1 LSGLPWSAHSVV
13 IREVVFEGYLV
24 AESPLRI
31 GVGRESPLGSAADL
45 AVLRVN
51 LNGKLVP
58 YIPGSSLK
66 GVFRS
71 TAIQLA
77 NLRGLTVCSG
87 LSKETCMDREYPESR
102 EIASLDE
109 LLGEEVG
116 KKKHTL
122 RDKIQNLIKNG
133 DVRGA
138 LALFH
143 EKTCLLCKVFGAP
156 SFTGHAEFND
166 SYPVNENGDVQDA
179 PVGVR
184 AGIAINRRTG
194 GVHSGPY
201 QVEYVEPG
209 ARFRFSLRTTNLPN
223 YALGLLA
230 KILRMVNEGWVRVG
244 GFKTRGFG
252 ELRVDGLR
260 FAASGATVQGSKLL
274 AVDEKDEEV
283 DLSGDVS
290 STQRGLEASGENA
303 WRVLAKLEEVW
314 DSVKLS

>member
-1 LSGLPWSAHSVV
+1 VI
-13 IREVVFEGYLV
+13 IREVVLEGYLV

-31 GVGRESPLGSAADL
+31 GVGREPPLGSAVDL
-45 AVLRVN
+45 AVLRIN

-71 TAIQLA
+71 TAIQLV
-77 NLRGLTVCSG
+77 NRKGLTVCSG
-87 LSKETCMDREYPESR
+87 LSKGTCMDREYTESR
-102 EIASLDE
+102 ETTLLDE
-109 LLGEEVG
+109 LLGEEDG
-116 KKKHTL
+116 KKKLTL
-122 RDKIQNLIKNG
+122 RRQIQNLIKNG

-138 LALFH
+138 IALFH
-143 EKTCLLCKVFGAP
+143 EKACLLCKVFGAP
-156 SFTGHAEFND
+156 SFTGHVEFND
-166 SYPVNENGDVQDA
+166 SYPVNEKGEVQVV
-179 PVGVR
+179 PVGIR

-194 GVHSGPY
+194 SVHSGPY
-201 QVEYVEPG
+201 HVEYVEPG

-274 AVDEKDEEV
+274 AVDEKDQEV
-283 DLSGDVS
+283 DLSGDIS
-290 STQRGLEASGENA
+290 STQRGSETSGENA

>member
-1 LSGLPWSAHSVV
+1 VI

-31 GVGRESPLGSAADL
+31 GVGRESPLGSAVDL
-45 AVLRVN
+45 AVLRIN

-77 NLRGLTVCSG
+77 NRKGLTVCSG
-87 LSKETCMDREYPESR
+87 LSKGTCMDLRYPEF
-102 EIASLDE
+102 DGKT
-109 LLGEEVG
+109 LLE
-116 KKKHTL
+116 
-122 RDKIQNLIKNG
+122 KIQEEIRNRNYRRAIE
-133 DVRGA
+133 
-138 LALFH
+138 LFH
-143 EKTCLLCKVFGAP
+143 EKACLLCKVFGAP
-156 SFTGHAEFND
+156 SFTGHSEFND
-166 SYPVNENGDVQDA
+166 SYPINEKGEVLDA

-184 AGIAINRRTG
+184 TGIAINRRTG
-194 GVHSGPY
+194 AVHMGALY

-209 ARFRFSLRTTNLPN
+209 ARFRFSIRTTNLPN

-252 ELRVDGLR
+252 ELRVEGLR
-260 FAASGATVQGSKLL
+260 FAASGPTVQGSKLL
-274 AVDEKDEEV
+274 AVDEKDKEV

-290 STQRGLEASGENA
+290 STQRGLETSGENA

-314 DSVKLS
+314 DNANLG

>member
-1 LSGLPWSAHSVV
+1 MSGLPWSAHSVI
-13 IREVVFEGYLV
+13 IREVVFEGSFV
-24 AESPLRI
+24 TESPLRI
-31 GVGRESPLGSAADL
+31 GVGREPPLGSAVDL
-45 AVLRVN
+45 AVLRMS

-77 NLRGLTVCSG
+77 NRKGLTVCSG
-87 LSKETCMDREYPESR
+87 LSKGTCMDLRYPEF
-102 EIASLDE
+102 DGKT
-109 LLGEEVG
+109 LL
-116 KKKHTL
+116 
-122 RDKIQNLIKNG
+122 DKIQEEIRNRNYRRAIE
-133 DVRGA
+133 
-138 LALFH
+138 LFH
-143 EKTCLLCKVFGAP
+143 EKACLLCKVFGAP
-156 SFTGHAEFND
+156 SFTGHSEFND
-166 SYPVNENGDVQDA
+166 SYPINENGEVLDV

-184 AGIAINRRTG
+184 TGIAINRRTG
-194 GVHSGPY
+194 AVHMGALY

-209 ARFRFSLRTTNLPN
+209 ARFRFSIRTTNLPN

-274 AVDEKDEEV
+274 AVDEKDKEV
-283 DLSGDVS
+283 DLSGDIS

>member
-1 LSGLPWSAHSVV
+1 VI

-31 GVGRESPLGSAADL
+31 GVGRESPLGSAVDL
-45 AVLRVN
+45 AVLRIN

-77 NLRGLTVCSG
+77 NRKGLTVCSG
-87 LSKETCMDREYPESR
+87 LSKGTCMDLRYPEF
-102 EIASLDE
+102 DGKT
-109 LLGEEVG
+109 LLE
-116 KKKHTL
+116 
-122 RDKIQNLIKNG
+122 KIQEEIRNRNYRRAIE
-133 DVRGA
+133 
-138 LALFH
+138 LFH
-143 EKTCLLCKVFGAP
+143 EKACLLCKVFGAP
-156 SFTGHAEFND
+156 SFTGHSEFND
-166 SYPVNENGDVQDA
+166 SYPINENGEVQDA

-184 AGIAINRRTG
+184 TGIAINRRTG
-194 GVHSGPY
+194 AVHMGALY

-274 AVDEKDEEV
+274 VVDEKDKEV
-283 DLSGDVS
+283 DLSGDIS

-314 DSVKLS
+314 DNANLG

>member
-1 LSGLPWSAHSVV
+1 LSGLPWSAHSV
-13 IREVVFEGYLV
+13 ITREVVLEGYLV

-31 GVGRESPLGSAADL
+31 GVGRESPLGSAVDL

-77 NLRGLTVCSG
+77 NRKGLTVCSG
-87 LSKETCMDREYPESR
+87 LSKGTCMDLRYPEF
-102 EIASLDE
+102 DGKT
-109 LLGEEVG
+109 LLE
-116 KKKHTL
+116 
-122 RDKIQNLIKNG
+122 KIQEEIRNRNYRRAIE
-133 DVRGA
+133 
-138 LALFH
+138 LFH
-143 EKTCLLCKVFGAP
+143 EKACLLCKVFGAP
-156 SFTGHAEFND
+156 SFTGHSEFND
-166 SYPVNENGDVQDA
+166 SYPINEKGEVLDA

-184 AGIAINRRTG
+184 TGIAINRRTG
-194 GVHSGPY
+194 AVHMGALY

-209 ARFRFSLRTTNLPN
+209 ARFRFSIRTTNLPN

-252 ELRVDGLR
+252 ELRVEGLR
-260 FAASGATVQGSKLL
+260 FAASGLTVQGSKLL
-274 AVDEKDEEV
+274 AVDEKDKEV
-283 DLSGDVS
+283 DLSGDIS
-290 STQRGLEASGENA
+290 STQRGLETSGENA

>member
-1 LSGLPWSAHSVV
+1 VI
-13 IREVVFEGYLV
+13 IREVVLEGYLV

-31 GVGRESPLGSAADL
+31 GVGREPPLGSAVDL
-45 AVLRVN
+45 AVLRMN

-77 NLRGLTVCSG
+77 NRKGLTVCSG
-87 LSKETCMDREYPESR
+87 LSKGTCMDLRYPEF
-102 EIASLDE
+102 DGKT
-109 LLGEEVG
+109 LL
-116 KKKHTL
+116 
-122 RDKIQNLIKNG
+122 DKIQEEIRNRNYRRAIE
-133 DVRGA
+133 
-138 LALFH
+138 LFH
-143 EKTCLLCKVFGAP
+143 EKACLLCKVFGAP
-156 SFTGHAEFND
+156 SFTGHSEFND
-166 SYPVNENGDVQDA
+166 SYPVNENGEVQDA

-184 AGIAINRRTG
+184 TGIAINRRTG
-194 GVHSGPY
+194 AVHMGALY
-201 QVEYVEPG
+201 QVEYIEPG
-209 ARFRFSLRTTNLPN
+209 ARFRFSIRATNLPN

-252 ELRVDGLR
+252 ELRVEGLR

-274 AVDEKDEEV
+274 AVDEKDQEV
-283 DLSGDVS
+283 DLSGDIS
-290 STQRGLEASGENA
+290 STRRGLEASGENA

>member
-1 LSGLPWSAHSVV
+1 VI
-13 IREVVFEGYLV
+13 IREVVLEGYLV

-31 GVGRESPLGSAADL
+31 GVGRESPLGSAVDL
-45 AVLRVN
+45 AVLRMN

-77 NLRGLTVCSG
+77 NRKGLTVCSG
-87 LSKETCMDREYPESR
+87 LSKGTCMDLRYPEF
-102 EIASLDE
+102 DGKT
-109 LLGEEVG
+109 LLE
-116 KKKHTL
+116 
-122 RDKIQNLIKNG
+122 KIQEEIRNRNYRRAIE
-133 DVRGA
+133 
-138 LALFH
+138 LFH
-143 EKTCLLCKVFGAP
+143 EKACLLCKVFGAP
-156 SFTGHAEFND
+156 SFTGHSEFND
-166 SYPVNENGDVQDA
+166 SYPINEKGEVLDA

-184 AGIAINRRTG
+184 TGIAINRRTG
-194 GVHSGPY
+194 AVHMGALY

-209 ARFRFSLRTTNLPN
+209 ARFRFSIRTTNLPN

-274 AVDEKDEEV
+274 AVDEKDKEV
-283 DLSGDVS
+283 DLSGDIS

>member
-1 LSGLPWSAHSVV
+1 LSGLPWSAHSVI
-13 IREVVFEGYLV
+13 IREVVLEGYLV

-31 GVGRESPLGSAADL
+31 GVGREPPLGSAVDL

-77 NLRGLTVCSG
+77 NRKGLTVCSG
-87 LSKETCMDREYPESR
+87 LSKGTCMDLRYPEF
-102 EIASLDE
+102 DGKT
-109 LLGEEVG
+109 LL
-116 KKKHTL
+116 
-122 RDKIQNLIKNG
+122 DKIQEEIRNRNYRRAIE
-133 DVRGA
+133 
-138 LALFH
+138 LFH
-143 EKTCLLCKVFGAP
+143 EKACLLCKVFGAP
-156 SFTGHAEFND
+156 SFTGHSEFND
-166 SYPVNENGDVQDA
+166 SYPINEKGEVQDA

-184 AGIAINRRTG
+184 TGIAINRRTG
-194 GVHSGPY
+194 AVHMGALY

-252 ELRVDGLR
+252 ELRVEDLR

-274 AVDEKDEEV
+274 AVDEKDKEL

>member
-1 LSGLPWSAHSVV
+1 VL
-13 IREVVFEGYLV
+13 IRETIFEGYLV

-31 GVGRESPLGSAADL
+31 GVGRESPLGSAVDL

-77 NLRGLTVCSG
+77 NRKGLTVCSG
-87 LSKETCMDREYPESR
+87 LSKGTCMDREYLEFGGMT
-102 EIASLDE
+102 
-109 LLGEEVG
+109 LL
-116 KKKHTL
+116 K
-122 RDKIQNLIKNG
+122 KIQEEMSERN
-133 DVRGA
+133 VGA
-138 LALFH
+138 AITLFH
-143 EKTCLLCKVFGAP
+143 EKACLLCKVFGAP

-166 SYPVNENGDVQDA
+166 SYPINENGEVLDA

-184 AGIAINRRTG
+184 TGIAINRRTG
-194 GVHSGPY
+194 AVHMGALY

-209 ARFRFSLRTTNLPN
+209 ARFRFSIRTTNLPN

-260 FAASGATVQGSKLL
+260 FAASGPTVQGSKLL
-274 AVDEKDEEV
+274 AVDEKDKEV
-283 DLSGDVS
+283 DLSGDIS

-314 DSVKLS
+314 DSVKLG

>member
-1 LSGLPWSAHSVV
+1 LSGLPWSVHSVI
-13 IREVVFEGYLV
+13 IRETVLEGYLV

-31 GVGRESPLGSAADL
+31 GVGRESPLGSAVDL
-45 AVLRVN
+45 AVLRMN

-77 NLRGLTVCSG
+77 SRKGLTVCSG
-87 LSKETCMDREYPESR
+87 LSKGTCMDLRYPEF
-102 EIASLDE
+102 DGKT
-109 LLGEEVG
+109 LL
-116 KKKHTL
+116 
-122 RDKIQNLIKNG
+122 DKIQEEIRNRNYRRAIE
-133 DVRGA
+133 
-138 LALFH
+138 LFH
-143 EKTCLLCKVFGAP
+143 EKACLLCKVFGAP
-156 SFTGHAEFND
+156 SFTGHSEFND
-166 SYPVNENGDVQDA
+166 SYPINEKGEVLDA

-184 AGIAINRRTG
+184 TGIAINRRTG
-194 GVHSGPY
+194 AVHMGALY

-209 ARFRFSLRTTNLPN
+209 ARFRFSIRTTNLPN

-252 ELRVDGLR
+252 ELRVEGLR
-260 FAASGATVQGSKLL
+260 FAASGATVQGFKLL
-274 AVDEKDEEV
+274 AVDEKDKEV
-283 DLSGDVS
+283 DLSGEVS

>member
-1 LSGLPWSAHSVV
+1 VI

-31 GVGRESPLGSAADL
+31 GVGRESPLGSAVDL
-45 AVLRVN
+45 AVLRMN

-77 NLRGLTVCSG
+77 NRKGLTVCSG
-87 LSKETCMDREYPESR
+87 LSKGTCMDLRYPEF
-102 EIASLDE
+102 DGKT
-109 LLGEEVG
+109 LLE
-116 KKKHTL
+116 
-122 RDKIQNLIKNG
+122 KIQEEIRNRNYRRAIE
-133 DVRGA
+133 
-138 LALFH
+138 LFH
-143 EKTCLLCKVFGAP
+143 EKACLLCKVFGAP
-156 SFTGHAEFND
+156 SFTGHSEFND
-166 SYPVNENGDVQDA
+166 SYPINEKGEVLDA

-184 AGIAINRRTG
+184 TGIAINRRTG
-194 GVHSGPY
+194 AVHMGALY

-209 ARFRFSLRTTNLPN
+209 ARFRFSIRTTNLPN

-274 AVDEKDEEV
+274 AVDEKDKEV
-283 DLSGDVS
+283 DLSGDIS

>member
-1 LSGLPWSAHSVV
+1 VI
-13 IREVVFEGYLV
+13 IRETVLEGYLV

-31 GVGRESPLGSAADL
+31 GVGRESPLGSAVDL

-77 NLRGLTVCSG
+77 NRKGLTVCSG
-87 LSKETCMDREYPESR
+87 LSKGTCMDLRYPEF
-102 EIASLDE
+102 DGKT
-109 LLGEEVG
+109 LLE
-116 KKKHTL
+116 
-122 RDKIQNLIKNG
+122 KIQEEIRNRNYRRAIE
-133 DVRGA
+133 
-138 LALFH
+138 LFH
-143 EKTCLLCKVFGAP
+143 EKACLLCKVFGAP
-156 SFTGHAEFND
+156 SFTGHSEFND
-166 SYPVNENGDVQDA
+166 SYPINEKGEVQDA

-184 AGIAINRRTG
+184 TGIAINRRTG
-194 GVHSGPY
+194 AVHMGALY

-209 ARFRFSLRTTNLPN
+209 ARFRFSIRTTNLPN

-252 ELRVDGLR
+252 ELRVEGLR

-274 AVDEKDEEV
+274 AVDEKDQEV

>member
-1 LSGLPWSAHSVV
+1 VV
-13 IREVVFEGYLV
+13 IREVVLEGYLV

-31 GVGRESPLGSAADL
+31 GVGRESPLGSAVDL
-45 AVLRVN
+45 AVLRIN

-77 NLRGLTVCSG
+77 NRKGLTVCSG
-87 LSKETCMDREYPESR
+87 LSKGTCMDREYTESR
-102 EIASLDE
+102 ETTLLDE
-109 LLGEEVG
+109 LLGEEGG
-116 KKKHTL
+116 KKKLTL
-122 RDKIQNLIKNG
+122 RRQIQNLIKNG

-138 LALFH
+138 IALFH
-143 EKTCLLCKVFGAP
+143 EKACLLCKVFGAP
-156 SFTGHAEFND
+156 SFTGHVEFND
-166 SYPVNENGDVQDA
+166 SHPVNEKGEVQVV
-179 PVGVR
+179 PVGIR

-194 GVHSGPY
+194 SVHSGPY
-201 QVEYVEPG
+201 HVEYVEPG

-274 AVDEKDEEV
+274 AVDEKDQEV
-283 DLSGDVS
+283 DLSGDIS
-290 STQRGLEASGENA
+290 STQRGSETSGENA